1 MHPKCTQVPCAHSP
15 TPKTLALQS
24 WNSLNSY
31 TVMTLSHIPWSVSSG
46 FPGLQEE
53 QNRQLQRAAHR
64 MHLGIHLRNVEIKA
78 FEETFQTTQKDTQLQ
93 NK

>member
-53 QNRQLQRAAHR
+53 QNRQPVHKHRPGGAAESCAQDAF
-64 MHLGIHLRNVEIKA
+64 RN
-78 FEETFQTTQKDTQLQ
+78 TFKECG
-93 NK
+93 NKSI